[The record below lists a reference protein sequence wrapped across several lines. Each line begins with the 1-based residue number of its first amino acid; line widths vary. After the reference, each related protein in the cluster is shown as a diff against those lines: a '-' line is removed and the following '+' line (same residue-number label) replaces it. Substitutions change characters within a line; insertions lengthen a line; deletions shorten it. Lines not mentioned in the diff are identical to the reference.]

1 MYEESL
7 RTPLMIR
14 YPVEIKAGQVK
25 DELVLNLD
33 MSPTLLDLAGV
44 VIPTDMQGQSLR
56 PLMSEPAPAEWR
68 DAIYYRYYEFPH
80 GWHKVRPHYGVRTDR
95 YKLIHFEGDMDV
107 WELYDLQSDP
117 NELHNLY
124 GQDEYSAT
132 QDALHRRLAELR
144 RELGDV
150 R

>member
-1 MYEESL
+1 M
-7 RTPLMIR
+7 
-14 YPVEIKAGQVK
+14 
-25 DELVLNLD
+25 
-33 MSPTLLDLAGV
+33 
-44 VIPTDMQGQSLR
+44 
-56 PLMSEPAPAEWR
+56 
-68 DAIYYRYYEFPH
+68 
-80 GWHKVRPHYGVRTDR
+80 
-95 YKLIHFEGDMDV
+95 LIHFDGYMNV

-132 QDALHRRLAELR
+132 QDALHRRLGELQ